1 MERKPPARLT
11 QEIYFWLQTFTI
23 GLVAVILVFTFLGR
37 PVVVDGD
44 SMLPTLSHGDVML
57 VRQVGYTPQQG
68 DVVVLTKY
76 FEDVTGPIVKRV
88 IATAGQTVEIDYAG
102 NTVTVDG
109 VVLEE
114 DYTLEPMV
122 QGSWQTITSIT
133 VPEGCVFVMGDN
145 RNISNDSRNPALGAV
160 DTRYILGQ
168 AVAVLLPPAHVGE
181 IS

>member
-109 VVLEE
+109 VGFGGGLYPGTHGTEKLA
-114 DYTLEPMV
+114 DHHQHHCAGGLRLCH
-122 QGSWQTITSIT
+122 G
-133 VPEGCVFVMGDN
+133 
-145 RNISNDSRNPALGAV
+145 
-160 DTRYILGQ
+160 GQ
-168 AVAVLLPPAHVGE
+168 PQYLQ
-181 IS
+181 